1 MPQEAIKEI
10 ARISK
15 LSIRDIWHK
24 EEEFTMWLEKNIESL
39 SDVLGFDIN
48 IISREE
54 KVGPF
59 KVDLYGEDKGGG
71 KIIIEN
77 QFEETDHTHL
87 GQVLT
92 YMVNLEANV
101 CIWIVEDPVEEHAN
115 VIDWLNQI
123 TPDNLSFY
131 LVRIEVIR
139 IGRDS
144 PVSPLFTIVK
154 RPTQEKKQIGKEEKE
169 YAERHVVREKFWT
182 QFLSEINKVSP
193 ICRNLTPG
201 TEAWAGSS
209 LGMGGVGLNLVI
221 SKKYAR
227 VEVYINRGEKKE
239 NKRIFDSLFNMKI
252 EIEKKLGEKLDWQR
266 MEENVTSRIAAE
278 QKGVNVFNEE
288 DWPKMNKF
296 MIEKFI
302 KMHEVFKGAL
312 RKIR

>member
-239 NKRIFDSLFNMKI
+239 NKRIFDSLFNMKD

-266 MEENVTSRIAAE
+266 MEENVTSRIASE
-278 QKGVNVFNEE
+278 QKGVSVFNEE